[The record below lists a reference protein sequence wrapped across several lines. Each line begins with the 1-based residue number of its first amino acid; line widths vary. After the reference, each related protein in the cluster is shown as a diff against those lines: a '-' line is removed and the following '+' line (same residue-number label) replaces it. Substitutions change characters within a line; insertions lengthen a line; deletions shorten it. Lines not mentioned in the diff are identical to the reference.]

1 MHYFAVLFPLWSAP
15 PSLYIYTISS
25 LLIFFWRLLPVLY
38 CLSHNIPGFH
48 TSRKLGTKP
57 LPLLCTIL
65 DPIIVPLLGCL
76 FHSAP
81 LLFFLTLLLSFSS
94 TLAMLLVAWPHVP
107 PHLPL
112 LSFLHLFPNGTC
124 WPPLLLCLLWRC
136 HIRHLL
142 YPLL

>member
-1 MHYFAVLFPLWSAP
+1 MLFSLWDTPLF
-15 PSLYIYTISS
+15 LYIYTISS
-25 LLIFFWRLLPVLY
+25 LLIFFWRLLPVPY
-38 CLSHNIPGFH
+38 CLLYNTPGFRISH
-48 TSRKLGTKP
+48 KLSTKL
-57 LPLLCTIL
+57 LPLSYTIL
-65 DPIIVPLLGCL
+65 DPIIMPLLRYL
-76 FHSAP
+76 FYSAP
-81 LLFFLTLLLSFSS
+81 SLSFLALLLSFSS

-124 WPPLLLCLLWRC
+124 RPPLLLCLLWRC